1 MILIVAGGDYPHSQ
15 WLGGVSGWLR
25 DALGCKKNFSKNISL
40 VPADSKNYYILTI
53 CG

>member
-15 WLGGVSGWLR
+15 WLGGV
-25 DALGCKKNFSKNISL
+25 LGGYGTLLDVKKKFSKNISL